1 MTMEHGCWVL
11 PKMRFVTRQQIL
23 RYQLVSDWRGA
34 DDGPLNDCPLRTL
47 GELVPEVMKGWRLHE
62 KLREEDVAAAWIEI
76 VGGMLA
82 RDTAPDGLK
91 RGVLTIRVLQPAVHH
106 ELMMRKRQLV
116 AKLQERFGKDE
127 LKDVKFRHG

>member
-1 MTMEHGCWVL
+1 MGHDPRFF

-47 GELVPEVMKGWRLHE
+47 DELVPEVMKGWRLHE

-127 LKDVKFRHG
+127 LKEVKFRHG